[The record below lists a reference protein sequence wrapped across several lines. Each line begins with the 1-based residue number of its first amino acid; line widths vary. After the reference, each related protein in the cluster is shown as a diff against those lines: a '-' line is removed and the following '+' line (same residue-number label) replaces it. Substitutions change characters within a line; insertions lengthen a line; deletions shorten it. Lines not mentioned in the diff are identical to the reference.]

1 MFRDT
6 LIRDAMSA
14 EGRAIG
20 TTWNVDQFPIAWNG
34 TGQCDSCM
42 MRAIGITWDWDYL
55 LVGAAFIRAT
65 VQSYTFTC
73 CRTVQF
79 KLTVVLDGH
88 VTLCFKVYIR
98 PLYFS
103 LVLTIRAKYAA
114 YIVAAQCDNAQQC
127 RNLPS
132 KEWQLQAFL
141 LEKTYTENWDTW
153 IQPNAEDG
161 QDKRSQKYT

>member
-1 MFRDT
+1 MEWDDV
-6 LIRDAMSA
+6 IVAW
-14 EGRAIG
+14 GR
-20 TTWNVDQFPIAWNG
+20 
-34 TGQCDSCM
+34 
-42 MRAIGITWDWDYL
+42 IGITWDWDYR
-55 LVGAAFIRAT
+55 LVGAAFIRTTSPASFIHHISGL
-65 VQSYTFTC
+65 VDTFTSC
-73 CRTVQF
+73 HTVQF

-114 YIVAAQCDNAQQC
+114 YIVAAQCDNWDNAQQC

-132 KEWQLQAFL
+132 KEWQLQCRHSCWRRLAQ
-141 LEKTYTENWDTW
+141 KTEDTW

-161 QDKRSQKYT
+161 QDKRSQKYP